1 MHLYMLGVGELN
13 LYSLSVFVLTRVY
26 CIYINQ
32 LYVSIGRM
40 SDEEAGK
47 KDSKKYKELSRDRP
61 SISFSLGRTKL
72 KRHSEFTTNKNR
84 KMPTSSPEVSSPY
97 ILW

>member
-1 MHLYMLGVGELN
+1 M
-13 LYSLSVFVLTRVY
+13 YSNYRH
-26 CIYINQ
+26 
-32 LYVSIGRM
+32 SIFRM
-40 SDEEAGK
+40 SDEETGK

-84 KMPTSSPEVSSPY
+84 KMPTSSPEVSSPIQWCSLNSKSHFARNLLANKRTCY
-97 ILW
+97 

>member
-1 MHLYMLGVGELN
+1 M
-13 LYSLSVFVLTRVY
+13 S
-26 CIYINQ
+26 IY
-32 LYVSIGRM
+32 RM

-72 KRHSEFTTNKNR
+72 KRHSEFTTNKNK
-84 KMPTSSPEVSSPY
+84 KMPTSSPEVSLHCSLQKRKCPPSPSPLPPIHITY
-97 ILW
+97 F